1 MKKKLFKTVTVH
13 SCESMSIFYA
23 CVALSL
29 HNDKTVTVKHT
40 YTLSDL
46 KVERKKALGSIP
58 VFASPKS
65 VQHVVT
71 LLEVYNHSNLMPQ
84 NGVLQLLL
92 IHSEI
97 MNVHLLMSLLTV
109 VHD

>member
-29 HNDKTVTVKHT
+29 HNDISVKIKHT
-40 YTLSDL
+40 CTLSDL
-46 KVERKKALGSIP
+46 KVERKIP

-71 LLEVYNHSNLMPQ
+71 SLEVYNHSNLMPQ

-97 MNVHLLMSLLTV
+97 MSLLTV